1 MLNFI
6 RTRIRAVLSLGLS
19 AAPCV
24 RRDEPAFWIL
34 FAR

>member
-6 RTRIRAVLSLGLS
+6 RTRIRAVLSLGS
-19 AAPCV
+19 RAAPDL
-24 RRDEPAFWIL
+24 RRNEPAFWIL